1 MKQIRGS
8 NQIMPGTVTNDRLAA
23 MPAFTVKGNKS
34 DAVATPTDLTAVDL
48 GALGLVSASNFISE
62 ALFGIIDGVNKEF
75 FATRVFQGGTAL
87 VSINGLEQILDTDY
101 TEFPLDK
108 KIVFSDPPSN
118 VGFAD
123 VLHIRYFAV

>member
-23 MPAFTVKGNKS
+23 MPAYTVKGNKS
-34 DAVATPTDLTAVDL
+34 DTAATPTDLTASE
-48 GALGLVSASNFISE
+48 LGLVSASNFISE
-62 ALFGIIDGVNKEF
+62 TLFGIINGENTEF
-75 FATRVFQGGTAL
+75 FATRVFQSGTTL

-108 KIVFSDPPSN
+108 KIIFADPPSN
-118 VGFAD
+118 VGFID
-123 VLHIRYFAV
+123 VLHIRYFAQ